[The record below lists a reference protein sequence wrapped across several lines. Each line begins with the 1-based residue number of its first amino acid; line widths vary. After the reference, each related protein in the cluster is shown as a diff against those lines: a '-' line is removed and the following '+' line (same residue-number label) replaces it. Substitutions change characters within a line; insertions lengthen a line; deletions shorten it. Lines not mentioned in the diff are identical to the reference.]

1 MSDNKM
7 IPYDQIYDEIRKTL
21 LSSRQQAYAAVNF
34 AMVNAYWQVGRIIV
48 EHENAGEFQLVYSGS
63 ENG

>member
-21 LSSRQQAYAAVNF
+21 LSSRQQAYVAVNF